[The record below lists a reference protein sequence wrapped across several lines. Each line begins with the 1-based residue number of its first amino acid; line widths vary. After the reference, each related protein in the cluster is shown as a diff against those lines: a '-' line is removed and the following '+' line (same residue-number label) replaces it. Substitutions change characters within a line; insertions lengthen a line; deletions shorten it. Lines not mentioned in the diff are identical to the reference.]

1 MHRKSYITRNQDGIG
16 DITIAGPPFRMNGL
30 HSDAWQSKP
39 APSFSQHTNEI
50 LEEYGYSKQE
60 TIALFRAG
68 VTT

>member
-1 MHRKSYITRNQDGIG
+1 
-16 DITIAGPPFRMNGL
+16 MNGL

-50 LEEYGYSKQE
+50 LEEHGYSKQE